1 MGTLP
6 RYYSLPLPVRKDL
19 RRNRAS
25 DVVTRPDRWQG
36 NQAFTGAASRRES
49 RRGEL
54 SAAVN
59 IPPSALAPSGAP
71 HGHEQQSLEG
81 KNEVS
86 GPHSRGARPVISK
99 QSAPQLFPLQLQ
111 SIRHL
116 TNNNSILPNTLVHLL
131 LLPPPLLINFL
142 LVRPPYSP
150 ATSNYHSSHPLS
162 IRHTNT
168 IMPADAVRSLSA
180 TEDVERIEAP
190 VTWKAYMMCAFA
202 SFGGIFFGYDSG
214 YINGVTGSERFIELI
229 EGPPPP
235 GTDPADW
242 ALSGSH
248 LSLITS
254 ILSAGTFFG
263 AIIAGDVA
271 DIIGRKWTIIAGCLI
286 YIVGVILQVATNG
299 LGLIVAGRLIA
310 GLGVGFESAIVILY
324 MSEICPKKVRGAL
337 VAGYQF
343 CITIGLLLAACV
355 NYGVKEYQNSA
366 EYRVPIGLQFIFGL
380 VLGVGLF
387 LLPDSPRYYVKRGR
401 VEKARK
407 ALSSVRG
414 QPQDSEYVE
423 AELAEII
430 ANEEYERSLI
440 PAGSWINGWM
450 NCFRGSV
457 FKSNSNLRK
466 TILGTSLQMM
476 QQWTGVNFIFYY
488 STPFLSATGAID
500 NVFLISLIF
509 TLVNVCSTPISFW
522 TVEWLGR
529 RPLLIW
535 GAFGMLI
542 CQFLVA
548 IIGVTVGFNHT
559 YENAAGETIANN
571 IPAVNA
577 QIAFIAIFI
586 FFFASTW
593 GPGAWIVIGEIFPL
607 PIRSRGVGLSTAS
620 NWLWN
625 TIIAVITPYMVSSDE
640 GDLKSNVF
648 WIWGG
653 LCTCAFVYSY
663 FLVPETKGLSLEQ
676 VDKMMEETTPRTS
689 AKWRPTTTYASQMGM
704 KGEKLEAN
712 VTEDV
717 ERKGS
722 IF

>member
-1 MGTLP
+1 MGSQKQQL
-6 RYYSLPLPVRKDL
+6 
-19 RRNRAS
+19 
-25 DVVTRPDRWQG
+25 Q
-36 NQAFTGAASRRES
+36 
-49 RRGEL
+49 
-54 SAAVN
+54 
-59 IPPSALAPSGAP
+59 PS
-71 HGHEQQSLEG
+71 E
-81 KNEVS
+81 
-86 GPHSRGARPVISK
+86 HSRSSP
-99 QSAPQLFPLQLQ
+99 
-111 SIRHL
+111 
-116 TNNNSILPNTLVHLL
+116 LL
-131 LLPPPLLINFL
+131 LSSSTFL
-142 LVRPPYSP
+142 LVPPPYSP
-150 ATSNYHSSHPLS
+150 ATSNYHNNHTLS

-180 TEDVERIEAP
+180 TNDVERIEAP
-190 VTWKAYMMCAFA
+190 RPSDVA
-202 SFGGIFFGYDSG
+202 
-214 YINGVTGSERFIELI
+214 
-229 EGPPPP
+229 
-235 GTDPADW
+235 PADY

-271 DIIGRKWTIIAGCLI
+271 DIIGRKWTIIVGCLI
-286 YIVGVILQVATNG
+286 YIVGVVLQVATNG
-299 LGLIVAGRLIA
+299 LGLIVAGRLVA

-343 CITIGLLLAACV
+343 CITIGLLLAARV

-387 LLPDSPRYYVKRGR
+387 FRPDSPRYYVKRGR

-457 FKSNSNLRK
+457 FKSNSNLRR

-488 STPFLSATGAID
+488 STPFLQSTGAIS
-500 NVFLISLIF
+500 NTFLISLIF
-509 TLVNVCSTPISFW
+509 TLVNVCSTPLSFW
-522 TVEWLGR
+522 TVERFGR

-542 CQFLVA
+542 CQFLV
-548 IIGVTVGFNHT
+548 
-559 YENAAGETIANN
+559 
-571 IPAVNA
+571 
-577 QIAFIAIFI
+577 
-586 FFFASTW
+586 
-593 GPGAWIVIGEIFPL
+593 
-607 PIRSRGVGLSTAS
+607 
-620 NWLWN
+620 
-625 TIIAVITPYMVSSDE
+625 
-640 GDLKSNVF
+640 
-648 WIWGG
+648 
-653 LCTCAFVYSY
+653 
-663 FLVPETKGLSLEQ
+663 
-676 VDKMMEETTPRTS
+676 
-689 AKWRPTTTYASQMGM
+689 
-704 KGEKLEAN
+704 
-712 VTEDV
+712 
-717 ERKGS
+717 
-722 IF
+722 